1 MNKPTSETP
10 VSDSAAKPL
19 QERCADFMKRIEV
32 LITIVDRGKGD
43 KIVQALRESKVTYN
57 LSSVGYGASG
67 LALVD
72 MLGLTSTEKD
82 IIISV
87 VPEERAHE
95 ILNILLYKF
104 DLDKPDKG
112 IAFTVPISGVSG
124 PIALKYISG
133 VQNHILK
140 P

>member
-1 MNKPTSETP
+1 MNNPTSGTP
-10 VSDSAAKPL
+10 APDGTAKPL
-19 QERCADFMKRIEV
+19 QERCDNLMKRIDL

-43 KIVQALRESKVTYN
+43 KIVQALRDSRVTYN

-87 VPEERAHE
+87 VPEERASE

-112 IAFTVPISGVSG
+112 IAFILPISGVSG

-133 VQNHILK
+133 LQQAR